1 MEYDDEIDKKNQ
13 KEEKRQAIRRILKD
27 KLGLSSVTDIS
38 VMRRRYNG
46 GMFGCTIMGSSA
58 SSTNARN
65 QYNDSYFGGA
75 IEDSSNNP

>member
-1 MEYDDEIDKKNQ
+1 
-13 KEEKRQAIRRILKD
+13 
-27 KLGLSSVTDIS
+27 
-38 VMRRRYNG
+38 MRRRYNG